1 MQEIKNTCRRTKHTI
16 SKFQI
21 MYVPQKTKEELHMI
35 VQYYFVTGEKVE
47 VDVPVRQEIESFL
60 EESNRLEENYA
71 RKLRHHNYSSDACIY
86 EGLNFASS
94 ITPESILL
102 DEELSQHI
110 KETLE
115 KLTEVQRKRLLMLA
129 DGYNVL
135 QIAKIEGVHHS
146 TIAESI
152 ASAQKKFKK
161 NF

>member
-1 MQEIKNTCRRTKHTI
+1 
-16 SKFQI
+16 
-21 MYVPQKTKEELHMI
+21 MI
-35 VQYYFVTGEKVE
+35 IEYSFVTGEKVE
-47 VDVPVRQEIESFL
+47 VNVPISQEVESFL

-71 RKLRHHNYSSDACIY
+71 RNQRRHNYSSDARIY
-86 EGLNFASS
+86 EGLKFASS

-102 DEELSQHI
+102 DVELSQHI

-115 KLTEVQRKRLLMLA
+115 KLTEIQRKRLLMLA